1 MVVELVKWAGAEL
14 DGARFYT
21 YQRMSG
27 ASEQGCSAMHNAVR
41 AMTALLAMR
50 YGSAGVSTR
59 QMAACAATFSDQ
71 SDR

>member
-1 MVVELVKWAGAEL
+1 MLELVNWAGAEL

-21 YQRMSG
+21 HQRMSG
-27 ASEQGCSAMHNAVR
+27 ASEQGCRAMHTVVR
-41 AMTALLAMR
+41 AMPDLLAMR
-50 YGSAGVSTR
+50 YGHAGVSTG